1 MPGRKV
7 RLRFGTKVMLLVI
20 GLIGSIL
27 LIDSVAMRLAVRTV
41 VVEQSA
47 ERLDV
52 GARVWQSVRASRG
65 RQLAE
70 QVAVFS
76 DDFGFK
82 EAVATRD
89 LPTLNSVLDNASA
102 RLGLPYAL
110 LLSAEGEPVASLG
123 VELQA
128 VDRQRLSALID
139 RAREQGIANGVVVI
153 NNTPV
158 SFALVPV
165 FAPHVVGWLA
175 MGAEFGRDDVAE
187 LAGLT
192 GLDAAIA
199 VQVSEQQWQL
209 IGAELRQPL
218 PLQLQSALQPGGE
231 RISLPSWSGKPAPA
245 LALRIS
251 EPAFTPLYLLIA
263 APTERLIMPF
273 HSLQQRAL
281 AWTSAVAALA
291 LLVAFVF
298 GRRLQQRV
306 RRLAEA
312 ADQVRAGRY
321 DEPLTLTGN
330 DELTELAD
338 AFNHMQAGISERE
351 RQIVFSS
358 GHDSLTRL
366 PNRERAI
373 SLLNQRLNE
382 QVGRGQRALIIV
394 VEIRRFRDINDLLG
408 FAFGDRALIE
418 LAKRLRSLSREQD
431 PMARLGSDEFLLSI
445 WGVPADQSQRRVAQ
459 VQQSLG
465 QSFQIDAVPLN
476 LEFNLGVVEVAA
488 DNSIDAATLL
498 RRADIAMNEAKHQG
512 DNLMFYQEGLD
523 ERHQRQLQLINHMA
537 EGLRAGEFSLNFQPK
552 VSLAD
557 DQVHFA
563 EALLRW
569 RHPQLGTVPPDEFI
583 ALAERSDL
591 IKEISRWVIEQAI
604 AQVARWAGMGVDS
617 GLALNLTAQDIVD
630 PSLPELI
637 SATLR
642 KHRVS
647 PQKIILEITESG
659 VMRDL
664 PAALSNLDRLRRA
677 GLSLSIDDFG
687 TGQSSLAQLKRLP
700 VDELKIDRSFVLNLL
715 PGTEDER
722 IVDSVLR
729 LAHALGLRVVAEG
742 VESAEGLEV
751 LRGLGCEQ
759 VQGYYFSRPL
769 AADDFADWWQKRQRP
784 GLTPPKDAN
793 R

>member
-1 MPGRKV
+1 MPRGNA
-7 RLRFGTKVMLLVI
+7 RLSFGTKVMLLIVI
-20 GLIGSIL
+20 LIGSML
-27 LIDSVAMRLAVRTV
+27 LFDTIAMRLAVRTV
-41 VVEQSA
+41 VEEQSN
-47 ERLDV
+47 ERLEV
-52 GARVWQSVRASRG
+52 GARVWQNLRASRG

-102 RLGLPYAL
+102 RLGLPYAM
-110 LLSAEGEPVASLG
+110 LLSAEGEPMASLG
-123 VELQA
+123 VALQ
-128 VDRQRLSALID
+128 DLDPQRLAAMLD
-139 RAREQGIANGVVVI
+139 RAREQGVADGVVVI
-153 NNTPV
+153 NNTPI

-165 FAPHVVGWLA
+165 FAPQVVGWLA
-175 MGAEFGRDDVAE
+175 MGAEFGGDDVAE
-187 LAGLT
+187 LSGLT

-199 VQVSEQQWQL
+199 LQGSGQWQL
-209 IGAELRQPL
+209 IDLERRRPLSAE
-218 PLQLQSALQPGGE
+218 LQSALQRGGE
-231 RISLPSWSGKPAPA
+231 RISLPSWSGNEDPV

-251 EPAFTPLYLLIA
+251 EPAFTPLYLLVA
-263 APTERLIMPF
+263 APTERLILPF
-273 HSLQQRAL
+273 QTLQQRAL
-281 AWTSAVAALA
+281 VWGSAVAALA
-291 LLVAFVF
+291 LLIAFVF
-298 GRRLQQRV
+298 GRVLQQRV

-321 DEPLTLTGN
+321 DQPLALTGN
-330 DELTELAD
+330 DEFTELAD
-338 AFNHMQAGISERE
+338 AFNHMQAGISDRE
-351 RQIVFSS
+351 QQIVFSS

-373 SLLNQRLNE
+373 SLLDKRLGE
-382 QVGRGQRALIIV
+382 PAGRSQRALIIV
-394 VEIRRFRDINDLLG
+394 IEIRRFRDINDLLG

-418 LAKRLRSLSREQD
+418 LANRLRTLSREQD
-431 PMARLGSDEFLLSI
+431 PLARLGSDEFLLSI

-459 VQQSLG
+459 IQQALA

-476 LEFNLGVVEVAA
+476 LEFTLGVVEVAE
-488 DNSIDAATLL
+488 DNNSDAGTLL
-498 RRADIAMNEAKHQG
+498 RRADIAMNEAKHVG
-512 DNLMFYQEGLD
+512 DGLMFYQAGLD

-557 DQVHFA
+557 DQVHYA

-569 RHPQLGTVPPDEFI
+569 RHPQLGPVPPDEFI

-591 IKEISRWVIEQAI
+591 IKEISRWVIEHAI
-604 AQVARWAGMGVDS
+604 AQVARWAEQGVDC
-617 GLALNLTAQDIVD
+617 GLALNLTAQDVVD

-637 SATLR
+637 TGTLR

-664 PAALSNLDRLRRA
+664 PAALNNMDRLRRA

-687 TGQSSLAQLKRLP
+687 TGHSSLAQLKRLP

-769 AADDFADWWQKRQRP
+769 AADDFAAWWQARRLPQPAK
-784 GLTPPKDAN
+784 LKDSIA
-793 R
+793 